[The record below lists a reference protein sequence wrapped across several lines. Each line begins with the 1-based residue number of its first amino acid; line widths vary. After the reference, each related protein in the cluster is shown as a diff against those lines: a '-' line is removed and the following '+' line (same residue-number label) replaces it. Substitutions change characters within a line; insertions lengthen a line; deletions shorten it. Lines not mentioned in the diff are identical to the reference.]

1 MNFKMKPNYS
11 PTEFKQH
18 PADETETI
26 IKTIDDLNRKIEL
39 LEARTDELSEIV
51 AAVIRRHGR

>member
-1 MNFKMKPNYS
+1 MNFKMKSIYNIPA
-11 PTEFKQH
+11 TKQH